1 MKAIANKV
9 INTILNLKDNFSKGL
24 KSATSSTAS
33 FKKQMKV
40 AENAGTKMR
49 STFKNTFSSIASSA
63 SVLGTISLGAIG
75 VGATKAFANF
85 EQSVANVNATLGKS
99 STPQV
104 LESYK
109 KKSIELSD
117 TMSKSSKEIMDGFNY
132 LALAGWS
139 AEDSI
144 ANIGSVVKSSVVSG
158 MDLATC
164 SDKITDSLSAL
175 GLQAKDTTTYTNTLA
190 LAQTKG
196 NATIENLLDSYL
208 SVGGTMKNF
217 NIPLNESSAIL
228 DKLADR
234 GLKGAEAGNSLS
246 AIMVNLMG
254 KTGSA
259 KQALS
264 NLNISLFDSSG
275 NVRNMTEFLFD
286 LKGKLQALTP
296 EQRNTAIALIAGKN
310 QLDAFNKLMDGTDE
324 NLVKLSEDLKDTNGA
339 LDEAAKTIDNT
350 LIGNFKKLK
359 NIISN
364 TGIEIVGKFAPQ
376 LNGFLE
382 GLQTKVKNIRP
393 VIENFIQKVLDT
405 VPKVINI
412 LKEMSPIIGGI
423 IGGLAS
429 FMIIT
434 KITSSAK
441 NFTKIFEKFAIL
453 TSPIGLA
460 CIAIGSLVAIIIHLM
475 NTNEEFRNNME
486 HCYQRIK
493 TQVIFA
499 IESIQFKLREMK
511 ETYGSVGEY
520 IKSKMPLIASIGGI
534 VGGLLAFKALSPFSG
549 IINKIGLSFGKSLIP
564 MFSFKNIL
572 LSIKNIPG
580 MLLAPINL
588 LKNGIVSLQRTFVLA
603 KAFLPGIL
611 SGGFSKI
618 GIVFKSLLHPI
629 TLLKKGFTIIR
640 TALMAVVTPV
650 GIVIAVI
657 GALVA
662 GFIYCWNTNSD
673 FRDKMIEAWNSISSA
688 IVNIVG
694 IVVGWISEL
703 ASFLIGFYTEH
714 QSQIDGLLNA
724 VLNTIGVVIEQ
735 IVSIITGIVEIISG
749 IFQVIDGLIHGDWSE
764 MWEGCKTIF
773 KGAIDA
779 ITGWW
784 DGLREIF
791 SHPLK
796 AMINV
801 FKHDSGSDEE
811 TTNEVAHNATGTSY
825 FRGGLTTVNENSGKE
840 LIRLPSGTQIVPGD
854 KTKKIMNGTNNV
866 PPVTVIVQG
875 NIIGNKE
882 YADYL
887 GNHILSEIKLGML
900 NI

>member
-1 MKAIANKV
+1 MKKIANKV

-24 KSATSSTAS
+24 KSATSSTAT

-49 STFKNTFSSIASSA
+49 STFKNVFSSIASSA
-63 SVLGTISLGAIG
+63 SVLGTISLTGLTASS
-75 VGATKAFANF
+75 VKTYATFEKSMSKVQALSGATGEDF
-85 EQSVANVNATLGKS
+85 
-99 STPQV
+99 
-104 LESYK
+104 K
-109 KKSIELSD
+109 KLSD
-117 TMSKSSKEIMDGFNY
+117 KAKEMGAATSKTASESADALGYM
-132 LALAGWS
+132 ALAGWNTKQMLTGLEPILRAS
-139 AEDSI
+139 EAGE
-144 ANIGSVVKSSVVSG
+144 

-164 SDKITDSLSAL
+164 SDLVTDSMSAMGISVDNL
-175 GLQAKDTTTYTNTLA
+175 GHYLDVVAKAQASSNTSMQGLLEAYIGCGGTLKNMNVSVEESATLLGTLA
-190 LAQTKG
+190 NRGK
-196 NATIENLLDSYL
+196 
-208 SVGGTMKNF
+208 K
-217 NIPLNESSAIL
+217 SS
-228 DKLADR
+228 
-234 GLKGAEAGNSLS
+234 EAGNALNSIL
-246 AIMVNLMG
+246 INLMG
-254 KTGSA
+254 TTSTTSGALKELGVSAYDSEGNFRGVTTTLKDLSVAFAKCTPQQRDMLQAQLGGKT
-259 KQALS
+259 QM
-264 NLNISLFDSSG
+264 D
-275 NVRNMTEFLFD
+275 T
-286 LKGKLQALTP
+286 LQALLSGVNEEYDTL
-296 EQRNTAIALIAGKN
+296 NGK
-310 QLDAFNKLMDGTDE
+310 
-324 NLVKLSEDLKDTNGA
+324 LKDCNGYMT
-339 LDEAAKTIDNT
+339 EAAKTMQNN
-350 LIGNFKKLK
+350 LIGKLTALKSAFEGVQIQIGEKLAPYLMSFMDNITVKLPKIGEKISSTMEKVIVTIPKIKKVL
-359 NIISN
+359 S
-364 TGIEIVGKFAPQ
+364 E
-376 LNGFLE
+376 LS
-382 GLQTKVKNIRP
+382 P
-393 VIENFIQKVLDT
+393 VIA
-405 VPKVINI
+405 
-412 LKEMSPIIGGI
+412 GI
-423 IGGLAS
+423 VAGLAS